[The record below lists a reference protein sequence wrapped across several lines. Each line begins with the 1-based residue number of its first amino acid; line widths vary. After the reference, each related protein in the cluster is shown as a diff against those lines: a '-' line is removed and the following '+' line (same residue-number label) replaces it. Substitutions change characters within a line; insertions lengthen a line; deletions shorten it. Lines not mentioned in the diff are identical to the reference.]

1 MNPCNVLGFFVYIRV
16 EGIRKF
22 MERET
27 NEFINDLRRRKPA
40 AQRRLLADYG
50 PMVFRLVMRMVGQT
64 EDAEEV
70 YQDVFVKALTRI
82 SSFDER
88 KASLATWLSRIAYN
102 ESVNHIR
109 SRRMDFVLIDDNEME
124 TAVEDI
130 PSVNHDN
137 EQVVLLLEQAMALL
151 PTAEQ
156 MLLSLFYYENRSLQE
171 IAYITDS
178 KPTTIGSRLSRIR
191 KKLYG
196 LIQQFSEQ

>member
-1 MNPCNVLGFFVYIRV
+1 MQCFTLLRVYKSR
-16 EGIRKF
+16 RYQKN

-70 YQDVFVKALTRI
+70 YQDVFVKALTKI
-82 SSFDER
+82 SFFDER

-130 PSVNHDN
+130 PSVNHDD
-137 EQVVLLLEQAMALL
+137 EQVVLLLERAMALL

>member
-1 MNPCNVLGFFVYIRV
+1 VNPCNVLGFFVYIRV
-16 EGIRKF
+16 EGIKKF

-70 YQDVFVKALTRI
+70 YQDVFVKALTKI

-137 EQVVLLLEQAMALL
+137 EQVVLLLERAMALL

>member
-1 MNPCNVLGFFVYIRV
+1 MNPCNVLRFFVYIRV

-70 YQDVFVKALTRI
+70 YQDVFVKALTKI

-130 PSVNHDN
+130 PSVNYDD
-137 EQVVLLLEQAMALL
+137 EQVVLLLERAMALL

>member
-1 MNPCNVLGFFVYIRV
+1 MNPCNVLRFCVYIRV
-16 EGIRKF
+16 EGIKKS

-40 AQRRLLADYG
+40 AQQCLLANYG
-50 PMVFRLVMRMVGQT
+50 PLVFRIVARMVGQA

-70 YQDVFVKALTRI
+70 YQDVFVKALTSI
-82 SSFDER
+82 STFDER

-102 ESVNHIR
+102 ESVNHMR
-109 SRRMDFVLIDDNEME
+109 RNRMDFVLLDDNEME
-124 TAVEDI
+124 TAMEDL
-130 PSVNHDN
+130 PSDQHDD
-137 EQVVLLLEQAMALL
+137 EQAVILLEQAMALL
-151 PTAEQ
+151 PTTEQ

-191 KKLYG
+191 KKLYH
-196 LIQQFSEQ
+196 LIQQISEQ

>member
-1 MNPCNVLGFFVYIRV
+1 MNPCNVLRFFVYIRV
-16 EGIRKF
+16 EGIKKF

-137 EQVVLLLEQAMALL
+137 EQVVLLLERAMSLL

>member
-1 MNPCNVLGFFVYIRV
+1 VNPCNVLRFFVYIRV
-16 EGIRKF
+16 EGIKKF

-70 YQDVFVKALTRI
+70 YQDVFVKALTKI

-130 PSVNHDN
+130 PSVNHDD
-137 EQVVLLLEQAMALL
+137 EQVVLLLERAMALL

>member
-1 MNPCNVLGFFVYIRV
+1 
-16 EGIRKF
+16 

-70 YQDVFVKALTRI
+70 YQDVFVKALTKI

-130 PSVNHDN
+130 PSVNHDD
-137 EQVVLLLEQAMALL
+137 EQVVLLLERAMALL

>member
-1 MNPCNVLGFFVYIRV
+1 MKPCNVLGFFVYIRV
-16 EGIRKF
+16 EGIKKF

-27 NEFINDLRRRKPA
+27 NEFINDLRRRRPA

-82 SSFDER
+82 STFDER
-88 KASLATWLSRIAYN
+88 KASLATWLSRIAYH

-130 PSVNHDN
+130 PSVNHDD
-137 EQVVLLLEQAMALL
+137 EQVVLQLERAMALL

>member
-1 MNPCNVLGFFVYIRV
+1 VNPCNVLGFFVYIRV
-16 EGIRKF
+16 EGIKKF

-70 YQDVFVKALTRI
+70 YQDVFVKALTKI

-130 PSVNHDN
+130 PSVNHDD
-137 EQVVLLLEQAMALL
+137 EQVVLLLERAMALL

>member
-1 MNPCNVLGFFVYIRV
+1 MQCFALLRVYKSRRYQKKH
-16 EGIRKF
+16 GKRN
-22 MERET
+22 ER
-27 NEFINDLRRRKPA
+27 IH
-40 AQRRLLADYG
+40 QRLATEEASSMQRLLADYG
-50 PMVFRLVMRMVGQT
+50 PMVFRVVVRMVEQA

-70 YQDVFVKALTRI
+70 YQDVFVKALTSI
-82 SSFDER
+82 STFDER

-109 SRRMDFVLIDDNEME
+109 RNRMDFVLLDDNEME

-130 PSVNHDN
+130 PPDHHDD
-137 EQVVLLLEQAMALL
+137 EQAVLLLEQAMALL
-151 PTAEQ
+151 PTTEQ

-191 KKLYG
+191 QKLYH
-196 LIQQFSEQ
+196 LSQQISEQ

>member
-1 MNPCNVLGFFVYIRV
+1 MNPCNVLRFCVYIRV
-16 EGIRKF
+16 EGIRKS

-40 AQRRLLADYG
+40 AQQRLLADYG
-50 PMVFRLVMRMVGQT
+50 PMVFRIVVRMVGQA

-70 YQDVFVKALTRI
+70 YQDVFVKALTSI
-82 SSFDER
+82 STFDER

-102 ESVNHIR
+102 ESVNHMR
-109 SRRMDFVLIDDNEME
+109 RNRMDFVLLDDNEME

-130 PSVNHDN
+130 PSDYHDD
-137 EQVVLLLEQAMALL
+137 EQAVLLLEQAMALL
-151 PTAEQ
+151 PTTEQ

-191 KKLYG
+191 KKLYH
-196 LIQQFSEQ
+196 LIQQISEQ

>member
-1 MNPCNVLGFFVYIRV
+1 MNPCNVLRFFVYIRV

-27 NEFINDLRRRKPA
+27 NEFINDLRRSKPA
-40 AQRRLLADYG
+40 AQRRLLVDYG

-70 YQDVFVKALTRI
+70 YQDVFVKVLTRI

-130 PSVNHDN
+130 PSVNHDD
-137 EQVVLLLEQAMALL
+137 EQVVLLLERAMALL

>member
-1 MNPCNVLGFFVYIRV
+1 MNPCNVLRFCVYIRV
-16 EGIRKF
+16 EGIRKS

-40 AQRRLLADYG
+40 AQQRLLADYG
-50 PMVFRLVMRMVGQT
+50 PMVFRIVCRMVGLM

-70 YQDVFVKALTRI
+70 YQDVFVKALTSI
-82 SSFDER
+82 STFDER

-109 SRRMDFVLIDDNEME
+109 RNRMDFVLLDDNEME
-124 TAVEDI
+124 TSVEDI
-130 PSVNHDN
+130 PSDHRDD
-137 EQVVLLLEQAMALL
+137 EQAVLLLEKAMDLL
-151 PTAEQ
+151 PAAEQ

-191 KKLYG
+191 KKLYH
-196 LIQQFSEQ
+196 LIQQFSEP

>member
-1 MNPCNVLGFFVYIRV
+1 MNPCNVLRFCVYIRV
-16 EGIRKF
+16 EGIKKS

-40 AQRRLLADYG
+40 AQQRLLANYG
-50 PMVFRLVMRMVGQT
+50 PMVFRMVVRMVGQA

-70 YQDVFVKALTRI
+70 YQDVFVKALTSI
-82 SSFDER
+82 STFDER

-102 ESVNHIR
+102 ESVNHMR
-109 SRRMDFVLIDDNEME
+109 QNRMDFVQLDDNEME
-124 TAVEDI
+124 TAMEDL
-130 PSVNHDN
+130 PSDHHDD
-137 EQVVLLLEQAMALL
+137 EQAVLLLEQAMALL
-151 PTAEQ
+151 PTTEQ

-191 KKLYG
+191 KKLYH
-196 LIQQFSEQ
+196 LIQQISEQ

>member
-1 MNPCNVLGFFVYIRV
+1 
-16 EGIRKF
+16 

-40 AQRRLLADYG
+40 AQQRLLADYG
-50 PMVFRLVMRMVGQT
+50 PMVFRSVVRMVGQA

-70 YQDVFVKALTRI
+70 YQDVFVKALTSI
-82 SSFDER
+82 STFDER

-102 ESVNHIR
+102 ESVNHMR
-109 SRRMDFVLIDDNEME
+109 RNRMDFVLLDDNEME
-124 TAVEDI
+124 TAVEDL
-130 PSVNHDN
+130 PSDYHDD
-137 EQVVLLLEQAMALL
+137 EQAVLLLEQAMALL
-151 PTAEQ
+151 PTTEQ

-191 KKLYG
+191 KKLYH
-196 LIQQFSEQ
+196 LIRQISEQ

>member
-1 MNPCNVLGFFVYIRV
+1 MNPCNVLRFCVYIRV
-16 EGIRKF
+16 EGIKKN

-40 AQRRLLADYG
+40 AQQRLLADYG
-50 PMVFRLVMRMVGQT
+50 PMVFRIVVRMVGQA

-70 YQDVFVKALTRI
+70 YQDVFVKALTSI
-82 SSFDER
+82 STFDER

-102 ESVNHIR
+102 ESVNHMR
-109 SRRMDFVLIDDNEME
+109 RNRMDFMLLDDNEME
-124 TAVEDI
+124 TAMEDI
-130 PSVNHDN
+130 PSDHHDD
-137 EQVVLLLEQAMALL
+137 EQAVLLLEQAMALL
-151 PTAEQ
+151 PTTEQ

-191 KKLYG
+191 KKLYH
-196 LIQQFSEQ
+196 LIQQISEQ

>member
-1 MNPCNVLGFFVYIRV
+1 VNPCNVLGFFVYIRV
-16 EGIRKF
+16 EGIKKF

-70 YQDVFVKALTRI
+70 YQDVFVKALTKI

-137 EQVVLLLEQAMALL
+137 EQVVLLLERAMALL

-171 IAYITDS
+171 IAYITVS

>member
-1 MNPCNVLGFFVYIRV
+1 MNPCNVLRFCVYIRV
-16 EGIRKF
+16 EGIRKS

-40 AQRRLLADYG
+40 AQQRLLADYG
-50 PMVFRLVMRMVGQT
+50 PMVFRIVCRMVGQT

-70 YQDVFVKALTRI
+70 YQDVFVKALTCI
-82 SSFDER
+82 STYDGE

-102 ESVNHIR
+102 ESVNYVR
-109 SRRMDFVLIDDNEME
+109 RKRMDFVLLDDSEME
-124 TAVEDI
+124 TAAEDI
-130 PSVNHDN
+130 PSNHPDD
-137 EQVVLLLEQAMALL
+137 EQSVQLLERAMTLL
-151 PTAEQ
+151 PATEQ

-191 KKLYG
+191 KKLYH
-196 LIQQFSEQ
+196 LIQQFSEP

>member
-1 MNPCNVLGFFVYIRV
+1 MNPCNVLRFCVYIRV
-16 EGIRKF
+16 EGIRKS

-40 AQRRLLADYG
+40 AQQRLLADYG
-50 PMVFRLVMRMVGQT
+50 PMVFRMVVRMVEQA

-70 YQDVFVKALTRI
+70 YQDVFVKALTSI
-82 SSFDER
+82 SAFDER

-102 ESVNHIR
+102 ESVNHVR
-109 SRRMDFVLIDDNEME
+109 RNRMDFVLLDDNEME

-130 PSVNHDN
+130 PSDYHDD
-137 EQVVLLLEQAMALL
+137 EQTVLLLERAMALL
-151 PTAEQ
+151 PTTEQ

-191 KKLYG
+191 KKLYH
-196 LIQQFSEQ
+196 LIQQISEQ

>member
-70 YQDVFVKALTRI
+70 YQDVFVKALTKI

-137 EQVVLLLEQAMALL
+137 EQVVLLLERAMALL

>member
-16 EGIRKF
+16 EGIKKF
-22 MERET
+22 MEKET

-70 YQDVFVKALTRI
+70 YQDVFVKALTKI

>member
-1 MNPCNVLGFFVYIRV
+1 VNPCNVLRFFVYIRV

-70 YQDVFVKALTRI
+70 YQDVFVKALTKI

-130 PSVNHDN
+130 PSVNYDD
-137 EQVVLLLEQAMALL
+137 EQVVLLLERAMALL